1 MESQFPRLTTKQL
14 RVYNALKGFISE
26 HQKSPTLKELSQL
39 IEASSIRSVTQYLN
53 SLEKKGLVARS
64 RYKNR
69 GIKLVSTGPLL
80 SDLVTIPV
88 VGNAGCDNLSIIAEQ
103 RTDEFVTVD
112 REFLQGHNPK
122 KVIAIK
128 AIGQSMVDAGI
139 NNGDLVLAEVTNEA
153 REGDKVV
160 AIIDDM
166 AVIKKISFRE
176 NSVTLNPM
184 SSDPQYRPIVMKENF
199 IVDGRVIDIIRN
211 SKTENELTYEEID

>member
-14 RVYNALKGFISE
+14 RVYEVLKKFISE

-53 SLEKKGLVARS
+53 SLEKKGLIIRS

-69 GIKLVSTGPLL
+69 SIKLVSSDSPY

-88 VGNAGCDNLSIIAEQ
+88 AGNAGCDNLNVIAEQ
-103 RTDEFVTVD
+103 KTNEFVTVD
-112 REFLQGHNPK
+112 RGFLQGHNPK
-122 KVIAIK
+122 RVVAIK
-128 AIGQSMVDAGI
+128 AIGKSMIDAGI
-139 NNGDLVLAEVTNEA
+139 DNGDLVLAEVTNEV

-166 AVIKKISFRE
+166 AVIKKISFGE

-211 SKTENELTYEEID
+211 SKIENELTYEKID